1 MKDLIARLAT
11 EPMTR
16 IVALGASATERGPH
30 SEGCHNWVG
39 WLDVGL
45 RERFGRVHHVIN
57 AGVSGDTTRGMLERF
72 DRDVAHYRP
81 HLVIITGGGNDCNPA
96 NGISVGQFAANLREL
111 IGRTRALPECGA
123 LLQTYYAF
131 DAEAM
136 PDEPERARQFPAY
149 MEAVR
154 RTGAAE
160 GVEVVDHLPRWERL
174 QREDPAAYRRLMR
187 DAMHLN
193 PLGNMVFGLDL
204 LRWLEVPISGE
215 SAARCVE
222 GVSVQRRM
230 DALA

>member
-1 MKDLIARLAT
+1 MKDLIARLAA

-45 RERFGRVHHVIN
+45 REHFGRVHHVIN
-57 AGVSGDTTRGMLERF
+57 VGVSGDTTRGMLERF
-72 DRDVAHYRP
+72 QRDVAHYRP
-81 HLVIITGGGNDCNPA
+81 HLVIISAGGNDCNPV
-96 NGISVGQFAANLREL
+96 NGISADEFADNLREL
-111 IGRTRALPECGA
+111 IRGAREISECEA

-136 PDEPERARQFPAY
+136 PDEAERARQFPIY

-154 RTGAAE
+154 RAGAAE

-174 QREDPAAYRRLMR
+174 QQKAPEVYRRLMR

-204 LRWLEVPISGE
+204 LRWLGAPICGE
-215 SAARCVE
+215 SAARCSK
-222 GVSVQRRM
+222 GIAIQQQM
-230 DALA
+230 DAIA